1 MKKER
6 ILKLIRNQAEQS
18 MEFYMFLESPLE
30 NVMVQEKPCSIGYR
44 EGSVLSNRNRS
55 FSAYSQI
62 FSPLGGRVSDERG
75 VSVGRDWLKEER
87 VGKRN
92 DLSEKKKGIWMAYPG
107 YGRVP
112 HYWSIH
118 RIREQETRGSSV
130 LRSDLQV
137 PSPVSKKKP
146 EVFSIIH

>member
-18 MEFYMFLESPLE
+18 MEYYMFLESPLE

-75 VSVGRDWLKEER
+75 VSVGRGWLKEET
-87 VGKRN
+87 VGKGTICRRRKRVSGWRIQ
-92 DLSEKKKGIWMAYPG
+92 DMVGCLTI
-107 YGRVP
+107 GR
-112 HYWSIH
+112 SI
-118 RIREQETRGSSV
+118 G
-130 LRSDLQV
+130 
-137 PSPVSKKKP
+137 
-146 EVFSIIH
+146 